1 MITFG
6 QLQTRYLDLTKD
18 ASSTNTTR
26 GQNRI
31 NEVNQSI
38 ISMEDWRFLDKDRT
52 ATSVASQQ
60 SYQLPA
66 DYGRLL
72 GFWVVVGGVTY
83 YPTEVNDIEY
93 WQQLNSTSVLSDI
106 TTHFY
111 IIEDAIY
118 LYPKP
123 SSTAVTIHLFYKQ
136 KAKQL
141 SASDYTTGTISS
153 TVGSKTVTGSGT
165 TWTSAMA
172 GRWIDISGRWYEIS
186 TASTTSITLVKY
198 ALDTVS
204 GATYTLGELS
214 PIPSE
219 FHDLL
224 LLGPVASFYDFKG
237 DKNTYRLEYEKRLLM
252 LSKRYK
258 GGQKTN
264 TQILR
269 RVDRSRVSLS
279 NPNNYPTG
287 LS

>member
-6 QLQTRYLDLTKD
+6 QLQSRYLDLTKD
-18 ASSTNTTR
+18 SGSTNTTR

-31 NEVNQSI
+31 NEVNQAI
-38 ISMEDWRFLDKDRT
+38 ISMDDWRFLDKERT
-52 ATSVASQQ
+52 GTSVASQQ

-66 DYGRLL
+66 DLGRLM

-83 YPTEVNDIEY
+83 YPTEVNDLEY
-93 WQQLNSTSVLSDI
+93 WQNLNSTSVVSDI
-106 TTHFY
+106 TSHFY

-123 SSTAVTIHLFYKQ
+123 SSTGVTLHLFYKR
-136 KAKQL
+136 KAKIM
-141 SASDYTTGTISS
+141 SASDYTTGTITS
-153 TVGSKTVTGSGT
+153 TVGSQTVTGSGT

-172 GRWIDISGRWYEIS
+172 GRYIDISGRFYEIS

-198 ALDTVS
+198 ALDAVS
-204 GATYTLGELS
+204 GDTYTLGEMS

-224 LLGPVASFYDFKG
+224 LLGSVASYYDFKG
-237 DKNTYRLEYEKRLLM
+237 DKNTYRTEYEKRLLM
-252 LSKRYK
+252 FKNQYA
-258 GGQKTN
+258 GGQNTN
-264 TQILR
+264 TQVLR
-269 RVDRSRVSLS
+269 RADRNRVSLS
-279 NPNNYPTG
+279 NNNDYPQN